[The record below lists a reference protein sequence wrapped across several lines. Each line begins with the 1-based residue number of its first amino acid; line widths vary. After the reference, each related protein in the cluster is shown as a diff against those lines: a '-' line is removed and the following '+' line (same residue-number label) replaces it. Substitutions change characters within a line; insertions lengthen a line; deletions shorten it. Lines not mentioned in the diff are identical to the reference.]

1 MFDHHELPDDVEHE
15 GTHEMSGGS
24 RFNDRSTS
32 TSQSPVVVEGNPINP
47 IHRGA
52 PERHATA
59 DGADVVSVLP
69 DGAIKAPA
77 QSALD
82 RARKAA
88 EKKKSA
94 PRRHRADAPVR
105 REPRCEN

>member
-1 MFDHHELPDDVEHE
+1 MIGPHRRP
-15 GTHEMSGGS
+15 S
-24 RFNDRSTS
+24 R
-32 TSQSPVVVEGNPINP
+32 QSSWRVTPLTPFTG
-47 IHRGA
+47 GA

-105 REPRCEN
+105 REPRCAN

>member
-1 MFDHHELPDDVEHE
+1 MVLVSDPRYLIIIIMIISIMIIIIMIGPHRRP
-15 GTHEMSGGS
+15 S
-24 RFNDRSTS
+24 R
-32 TSQSPVVVEGNPINP
+32 QSSWRVTPLTPFTG
-47 IHRGA
+47 GA

-94 PRRHRADAPVR
+94 PRMHRADAPVR
-105 REPRCEN
+105 REPRCAN

>member
-1 MFDHHELPDDVEHE
+1 M
-15 GTHEMSGGS
+15 
-24 RFNDRSTS
+24 
-32 TSQSPVVVEGNPINP
+32 EGNPINP

-88 EKKKSA
+88 GKKKSA

-105 REPRCEN
+105 REPRCAN